1 MAEEVQIQ
9 GSPEAAQAKI
19 RSPLGVAVLSV
30 VTLGIYVLFWW
41 YYINRE
47 MMQFGRAKGS
57 DEFGDSPGKSVL
69 ALFPGALVIV
79 PAVMTLINTAKRTQ
93 AAARLAGRPEG
104 INGWIALVL
113 YLVIS
118 PAFFAYLQSDL
129 NKTWE
134 AQAAGAEALP
144 ADTTSTS
151 EGTPQTTPQQAPP
164 DTTGGTSGS

>member
-9 GSPEAAQAKI
+9 GSPEGAQAKI

-47 MMQFGRAKGS
+47 MIQLGRAKGS

-79 PAVMTLINTAKRTQ
+79 PAVMTLINTSKRTQ
-93 AAARLAGRPEG
+93 AAARLSGRPEG

-113 YLVIS
+113 YLVIA

-144 ADTTSTS
+144 ADTSTS
-151 EGTPQTTPQQAPP
+151 EGTPQTAPQQAAP

>member
-9 GSPEAAQAKI
+9 GSPEGAQAKI

-47 MMQFGRAKGS
+47 MIQFGRAKGT
-57 DEFGDSPGKSVL
+57 DEFGDSPGTSVL
-69 ALFPGALVIV
+69 ALFPGGLVIV
-79 PAVMTLINTAKRTQ
+79 PAIMTLINTSKRTQ

-104 INGWIALVL
+104 INGWIALIL
-113 YLVIS
+113 FIVIS

-144 ADTTSTS
+144 AATGAP
-151 EGTPQTTPQQAPP
+151 EATPQTAPQAAPP
-164 DTTGGTSGS
+164 ETTGGTPGS